1 MVHVTQRGCMRIL
14 KPLLK
19 IAISLA
25 LVAVVLRAFDVKGVV
40 SHFAK
45 VDSATLLLATLM
57 AWSIMLLQTL
67 RWLAVIKANGTRL
80 GFKTALQI
88 VFIGHFFNQILPSSV
103 GGDAVRIW
111 CAYRAGLSFSAAA
124 NTVII
129 DHACALFSLLLLA
142 AAGLP
147 WLFEII
153 TDPAARWAL
162 STVILAGVAGFGVL
176 LALRRLP
183 RLIARWRVGRALLG
197 LAALARK
204 AMSRA
209 RYALPIILLS
219 IVSFIGCAL
228 IVFCIARAMQIDITL
243 RDCVLLV
250 PPVIL
255 ITVVPVSIAGWGVRE
270 GAMVVAFGFV
280 NVPAGPAFAVSVV
293 FGLIAAA
300 ASLPGSLLWWL
311 SGYSV
316 RTVAA
321 DAEAL
326 AIRAPDRD

>member
-1 MVHVTQRGCMRIL
+1 
-14 KPLLK
+14 
-19 IAISLA
+19 
-25 LVAVVLRAFDVKGVV
+25 LVL
-40 SHFAK
+40 
-45 VDSATLLLATLM
+45 
-57 AWSIMLLQTL
+57 
-67 RWLAVIKANGTRL
+67 
-80 GFKTALQI
+80 
-88 VFIGHFFNQILPSSV
+88 IGHFFNQALPSSV

-111 CAYRAGLSFSAAA
+111 CAYRAGLNLSAAA

-129 DHACALFSLLLLA
+129 DRALTLCSLLLLT

-162 STVILAGVAGFGVL
+162 SAVIFSGVAGFGVL

-183 RLIARWRVGRALLG
+183 QFIARWRVVRVLLG

-204 AMSRA
+204 VMSRA
-209 RYALPIILLS
+209 RYALPVILLS
-219 IVSFIGCAL
+219 VLSFIAFAL
-228 IVFCIARAMQIDITL
+228 IVYCIAHAMQLDVTL

-255 ITVVPVSIAGWGVRE
+255 ITIVPVSIAGWGVRE
-270 GAMVVAFGFV
+270 GAMVVAFGFI
-280 NVPAGPAFAVSVV
+280 NVPASAAFAVSIL
-293 FGLIAAA
+293 FGLTLAA

-311 SGYSV
+311 SGYSA

-326 AIRAPDRD
+326 AAKGQDPG